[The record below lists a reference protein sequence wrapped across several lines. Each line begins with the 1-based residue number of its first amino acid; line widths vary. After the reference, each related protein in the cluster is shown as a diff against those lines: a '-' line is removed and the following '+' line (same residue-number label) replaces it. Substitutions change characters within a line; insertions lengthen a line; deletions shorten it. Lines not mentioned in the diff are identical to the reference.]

1 MICLVPSRPT
11 IRLLLVFALSL
22 MLSCVTAPGIRTS
35 DVAELHY
42 GDLEDAVVEK
52 LGDGTEVLYFIL
64 DGKQYRYR
72 LYTTKYINDV
82 YALLFMEGELAA
94 VNDKKQ
100 DFSECLNIKAETS
113 WEQCLSEK
121 LSDMQFQV
129 INLSSHD
136 FSHGINTEQ
145 EEQTERNS
153 MRAGAL
159 AVAIP
164 LSVALPGIVPT
175 FCIMSCG
182 QCDVGAKPSDYQNR
196 CIGQLEETLN
206 AGLIT
211 IQGDISRTALIE
223 KLDQIYLAKNVFST
237 GKSASLRND
246 YEVLYYS
253 WGCGNAD
260 NSTLLLTTTGLYMGI
275 LKWAWFRFVQEN
287 SVYMPSPFK
296 YCEGTWSELQECAK
310 EKQYRSTL
318 EKDIGTYCPNADLGH
333 ADAQTYVGDLYF
345 LGAYDL
351 RKNLI
356 QAYVWYSLGARNGNS
371 YAASQLDKVIIELSP
386 DKLLEAQHY
395 LEQWKTG
402 QCERDLFD
410 AISNKDE

>member
-129 INLSSHD
+129 INLSNHD

-175 FCIMSCG
+175 FCIMSCM
-182 QCDVGAKPSDYQNR
+182 
-196 CIGQLEETLN
+196 
-206 AGLIT
+206 
-211 IQGDISRTALIE
+211 
-223 KLDQIYLAKNVFST
+223 IYV
-237 GKSASLRND
+237 D
-246 YEVLYYS
+246 
-253 WGCGNAD
+253 
-260 NSTLLLTTTGLYMGI
+260 
-275 LKWAWFRFVQEN
+275 
-287 SVYMPSPFK
+287 
-296 YCEGTWSELQECAK
+296 LQ
-310 EKQYRSTL
+310 
-318 EKDIGTYCPNADLGH
+318 
-333 ADAQTYVGDLYF
+333 
-345 LGAYDL
+345 
-351 RKNLI
+351 
-356 QAYVWYSLGARNGNS
+356 
-371 YAASQLDKVIIELSP
+371 
-386 DKLLEAQHY
+386 
-395 LEQWKTG
+395 
-402 QCERDLFD
+402 
-410 AISNKDE
+410 